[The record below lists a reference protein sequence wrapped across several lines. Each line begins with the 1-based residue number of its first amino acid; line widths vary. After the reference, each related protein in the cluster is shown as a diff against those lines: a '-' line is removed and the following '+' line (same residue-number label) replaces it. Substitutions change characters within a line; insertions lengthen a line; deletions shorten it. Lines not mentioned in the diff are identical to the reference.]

1 MTRLGVSTDPPTQ
14 QRRLRWRLPMVFA
27 GVGVTQIGEIESGVF
42 RPYSH
47 GMRPHVYGIIAK
59 SVLMIALVAGCGGG
73 VGPND
78 QASSL
83 PGVVVSPSPGTPSP
97 SVALQVPHSLVFS
110 ARGDADVVSIIYEF
124 DGEKSTERPASLP
137 WRKVVEVPADGKQHR
152 WNLTLKHGG
161 GHAEL
166 IVIFDGSVAGQTQ
179 GAESGDGALEVGGTV
194 RG

>member
-1 MTRLGVSTDPPTQ
+1 MTV
-14 QRRLRWRLPMVFA
+14 
-27 GVGVTQIGEIESGVF
+27 
-42 RPYSH
+42 
-47 GMRPHVYGIIAK
+47 
-59 SVLMIALVAGCGGG
+59 LVAGCGGG
-73 VGPND
+73 VGPTD

-83 PGVVVSPSPGTPSP
+83 PGVVVSPSLETPSP

-110 ARGDADVVSIIYEF
+110 AGGDADVISIIYEL
-124 DGEKSTERPASLP
+124 DGEESTERSVSLP

-166 IVIFDGSVAGQTQ
+166 IAIFDGSVTGQTQ
-179 GAESGDGALEVGGTV
+179 GAGSGKRTLEVSGTV